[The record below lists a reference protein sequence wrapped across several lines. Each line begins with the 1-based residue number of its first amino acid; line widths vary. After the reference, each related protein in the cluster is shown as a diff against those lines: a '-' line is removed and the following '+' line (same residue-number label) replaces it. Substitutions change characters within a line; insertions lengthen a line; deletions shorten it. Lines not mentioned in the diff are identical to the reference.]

1 MRRAFAAVT
10 SLAPA
15 AAAAAEGS
23 GVDTGALLRLTLGL
37 AGVLALIV
45 VLAWGMRRMG
55 RFGSNAG
62 GRLRVLGAVPVGQ
75 RERVVLLQ
83 AGERQLLIGVA
94 PGSVRTLQ
102 VLDEPIAP
110 VDGGGAPA
118 QTGFAARLRGAM
130 RDTEAS

>member
-1 MRRAFAAVT
+1 MRRAFAAGM
-10 SLAPA
+10 SLTPL

-37 AGVLALIV
+37 AGVLAVIV

-102 VLDEPIAP
+102 VLDEPLVP
-110 VDGGGAPA
+110 VDGGEAPA
-118 QTGFAARLRGAM
+118 PAGFAARLRGVM